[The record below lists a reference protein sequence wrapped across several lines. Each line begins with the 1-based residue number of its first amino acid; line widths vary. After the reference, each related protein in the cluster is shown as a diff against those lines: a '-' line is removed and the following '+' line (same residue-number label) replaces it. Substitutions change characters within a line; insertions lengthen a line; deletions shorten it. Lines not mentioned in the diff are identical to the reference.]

1 MRSKKV
7 VVVGTFDTKAVEY
20 NFVIDLVRGR
30 GYQVITINT
39 GVLGTT
45 DLFHIDIPS
54 DLVAK
59 EGGTDIETLRRT
71 NDRGK
76 AIAAMSDGVSKVVRH
91 LFEREKPDGIIGM
104 GGTAGT
110 HLVTS
115 AMRALPFGLPKICV
129 STVASGDVSPYLGTS
144 DIIMIPS
151 LTDIS
156 GINSLSRV
164 FLTNAVGALS
174 GILEISKEVDAEKP
188 IIAASMF
195 GNTTPCID
203 MCRKMLN
210 LKGFEVLVFH
220 ATGAGGKTMEKLIKE
235 GVIQGAL
242 DMTTTEWADT
252 ICGGVFD
259 AGMERLDAPG
269 KTGIPHLIAPGCI
282 DMCNFGSQSTIPAKY
297 KDRLFYQWN
306 PNVTLMR
313 TTVEENRKLGE
324 IFAQKANEA
333 KGEIAF
339 IIPLKGFS
347 MLDAMNDKNEP
358 QIFWDPS
365 ADKAFL
371 EGLKSKLRSGIDIEE
386 IDANINDSI
395 FAEKAVDKFL
405 SMMEKSRSN

>member
-1 MRSKKV
+1 MSKRV
-7 VVVGTFDTKAVEY
+7 IVVGTFDTKAIEY
-20 NFVIDLVRGR
+20 NFVIDLIRKK
-30 GYQVITINT
+30 GYQVITVNT
-39 GVLGTT
+39 GVLGST

-54 DLVAK
+54 EVVAQ
-59 EGGTDIETLRRT
+59 EGGTDIDTLRRA

-76 AIAAMSDGVSKVVRH
+76 AIAIMSDGVGKIVSS
-91 LFEREKPDGIIGM
+91 LFDKEKPDGIIGM

-110 HLVTS
+110 HMVTS
-115 AMRALPFGLPKICV
+115 AMRTLPFGMPKICI
-129 STVASGDVSPYLGTS
+129 STVASGDVSPYLETS

-156 GINSLSRV
+156 GINSLSRI
-164 FLTNAVGALS
+164 FLTNAVGALT
-174 GILEISKEVDAEKP
+174 GILEMSKEFVDDKP

-203 MCRKMLN
+203 KCRKMLD

-220 ATGAGGKTMEKLIKE
+220 ATGAGGKTMEKLINE
-235 GVIQGAL
+235 GAIQGTL
-242 DMTTTEWADT
+242 DITTTEWADT

-259 AGMERLDAPG
+259 AGIERLDAPG
-269 KTGIPHLIAPGCI
+269 KVGIPHLIAPGCI

-313 TTVEENRKLGE
+313 TTEEENRKMGE

-333 KGEIAF
+333 QGKIAF

-347 MLDAMNDKNEP
+347 MLDSINDKNEP
-358 QIFWDPS
+358 QIFWNPS
-365 ADKAFL
+365 ADNAFL
-371 EGLKSKLRSGIDIEE
+371 DGLKNKLKSGIDIEE

-405 SMMEKSRSN
+405 RMMEESNN

>member
-1 MRSKKV
+1 MSKKV
-7 VVVGTFDTKAVEY
+7 VVVGTFDTKATEY
-20 NFVIDLVRGR
+20 KFVIDLIKSR
-30 GYQVITINT
+30 GYQAITINT
-39 GVLGTT
+39 GVLGFT

-54 DLVAK
+54 ELVAK
-59 EGGTDIETLRRT
+59 EGGTDIDTLRRA

-76 AIAAMSDGVSKVVRH
+76 AIAAMSDGVSKVVVD

-110 HLVTS
+110 LMVTS
-115 AMRALPFGLPKICV
+115 AMRTLPFGLPKICV

-164 FLTNAVGALS
+164 ILTNAVGALS

-269 KTGIPHLIAPGCI
+269 KMGIPHLIAPGCI
-282 DMCNFGSQSTIPAKY
+282 DMCNFGSQSTIPAQY

-339 IIPLKGFS
+339 IVPLKGFS
-347 MLDAMNDKNEP
+347 MLDAMNDKNDP

-371 EGLKSKLRSGIDIEE
+371 EGLKSKLRSGIHIEE

-405 SMMEKSRSN
+405 SMIEKSRSN